1 MNTGAGLDNVDR
13 QCKDVGTGKH
23 ESVFKRL

>member
-1 MNTGAGLDNVDR
+1 MNTDAGLDNVNR
-13 QCKDVGTGKH
+13 QCKDVGSGKP